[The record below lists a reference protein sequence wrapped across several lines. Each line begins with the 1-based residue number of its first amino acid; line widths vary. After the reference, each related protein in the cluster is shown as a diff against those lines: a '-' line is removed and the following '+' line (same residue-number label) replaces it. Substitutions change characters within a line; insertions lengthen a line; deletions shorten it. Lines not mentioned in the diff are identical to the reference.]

1 MIMKKLISILSVFI
15 TAQTIIA
22 AVQIRATAPSIVEV
36 NEQFRLSYTIN
47 TQDID
52 DFNLAEL
59 NEFDVDMGPSRS
71 SQSSV
76 QIINGKMT
84 KNSSVTYTYILRA
97 KKEGDFTI
105 PAATAIIDGEEH
117 QSNSVQI
124 KVLKATSGQSGQGSG
139 GAAPRMRTQSA
150 GSQITANDLFINV
163 SVSKKQVYEQEAVLL
178 TYKVY
183 SLVNLSQLSGGI
195 PELDGFHVQEIDLP
209 QQKSFS
215 MEEYNGK
222 TYGAVVWR
230 QYVLF
235 PQKSGKLKIPKVEF
249 DALVVQ
255 HNRNIDPFE
264 AFFNGGSSIVEVNKK
279 ITAPELT
286 LDILP
291 LPASSQEFSGAVGQF
306 KIKSDIST
314 ANLKAN
320 EALTLKISVSGTGN
334 MKLMKTPT
342 VNFPTDFE
350 TYDAKIS
357 DKTKITKDG
366 AVGEKVFEYIA
377 VPRHPGTYSI
387 PEVEF
392 CYFDTKERT
401 YKTLKTERYSVQV
414 EKSDLPIANSSTN
427 FTQKEDVKLLASDI
441 RYIHQGDVEM
451 IEQGQLFGTFK
462 YLLGFIIPLLTF
474 CSLLIIYRK
483 RAKENAN
490 ISRQR
495 NKKANKVAVKR
506 MKKASSLLKENQKS
520 EFYDEV
526 LKALWGYIADK
537 LSIPTA
543 DLNKD
548 IVRENLSKAGIS
560 DDDIK
565 NLLDTIN
572 ECEFA
577 RFSSGST
584 SLENMR
590 NVYTSATIAINRI
603 ENSIKR

>member
-1 MIMKKLISILSVFI
+1 MKKLITILSVLI
-15 TAQTIIA
+15 TTQTIIA
-22 AVQIRATAPSIVEV
+22 AIQIKATAPNIVEV

-47 TQDID
+47 TQDVD
-52 DFNLAEL
+52 DFNLPEL
-59 NEFDVDMGPSRS
+59 NAFEVDMGPSRS

-84 KNSSVTYTYILRA
+84 KNSSITYTYILRA
-97 KKEGDFTI
+97 NQEGDFTI

-117 QSNSVQI
+117 QSNSVQV
-124 KVLKATSGQSGQGSG
+124 KVLKATSSQPSQSGGQ
-139 GAAPRMRTQSA
+139 APRMRTQSA
-150 GSQITANDLFINV
+150 GAQITANDLFIKA

-195 PELDGFHVQEIDLP
+195 PELEGFHVQEIDLP
-209 QQKSFS
+209 QQKSFT

-222 TYGAVVWR
+222 NYGVVVWR

-235 PQKSGKLKIPKVEF
+235 PQKSGKLKIPKVDF

-286 LDILP
+286 LDIQP
-291 LPASSQEFSGAVGQF
+291 LPETTKQFSGAVGQF
-306 KIKSDIST
+306 RIKSDIST
-314 ANLKAN
+314 TDLKAN
-320 EALTLKISVSGTGN
+320 EALTLKIIVSGTGN
-334 MKLMKTPT
+334 MKLMKTPI

-366 AVGEKVFEYIA
+366 AMGEKMFEYIA
-377 VPRHPGTYSI
+377 VPRHPGIYSI
-387 PEVEF
+387 PPVEF
-392 CYFDTKERT
+392 CYFDTKEKT
-401 YKTLKTERYSVQV
+401 YKTLKTESFSVNID
-414 EKSDLPIANSSTN
+414 KSNLPVANTSTN

-441 RYIHQGDVEM
+441 RYIHLGDVVM
-451 IEQGQLFGTFK
+451 IDSGQLFGSVK
-462 YLLGFIIPLLTF
+462 YVLCFIIPLLTF

-483 RAKENAN
+483 RAKANAN

-506 MKKASSLLKENQKS
+506 MKRASTLLNEKQKS

-537 LSIPTA
+537 LNIPTA
-543 DLNKD
+543 ELNKD
-548 IVRENLSKAGIS
+548 IVKENLTEAGIS
-560 DDDIK
+560 NDDIVS
-565 NLLDTIN
+565 LLETIN

-577 RFSSGST
+577 RFSSGNT
-584 SLENMR
+584 TLENMR
-590 NVYTSATIAINRI
+590 NVYNSATTAINKI
-603 ENSIKR
+603 ENSIKK

>member
-1 MIMKKLISILSVFI
+1 MKKLISILSVLI
-15 TAQTIIA
+15 TTQTIIA
-22 AVQIRATAPSIVEV
+22 AIQIKATAPNIVEV

-47 TQDID
+47 TQDVD
-52 DFNLAEL
+52 DFNLPEL
-59 NEFDVDMGPSRS
+59 NAFEVDMGPSRS

-84 KNSSVTYTYILRA
+84 KNSSITYTYILRA
-97 KKEGDFTI
+97 NQEGDFTI

-117 QSNSVQI
+117 QSNSVQV
-124 KVLKATSGQSGQGSG
+124 KVLKATSSQPSQSGGQ
-139 GAAPRMRTQSA
+139 APRMRTQSA
-150 GSQITANDLFINV
+150 GAQITANDLFIKA

-195 PELDGFHVQEIDLP
+195 PELEGFHVQEIDLP
-209 QQKSFS
+209 QQKSFT

-222 TYGAVVWR
+222 NYGVVVWR

-235 PQKSGKLKIPKVEF
+235 PQKSGKLKIPKVDF

-286 LDILP
+286 LDIQP
-291 LPASSQEFSGAVGQF
+291 LPETTQQFSGAVGQF
-306 KIKSDIST
+306 RIKSDIST
-314 ANLKAN
+314 TDLKAN
-320 EALTLKISVSGTGN
+320 EALTLKIIVSGTGN

-366 AVGEKVFEYIA
+366 AVGEKLFEYIA
-377 VPRHPGTYSI
+377 VPRHPGLYSI
-387 PEVEF
+387 PPVEF
-392 CYFDTKERT
+392 CYFDTKEKT
-401 YKTLKTERYSVQV
+401 YKTLKTESFSVNI
-414 EKSDLPIANSSTN
+414 EKSNLPVANTSTN

-441 RYIHQGDVEM
+441 RYIHLGDVEM
-451 IEQGQLFGTFK
+451 KDSGQLFGSVK
-462 YLLGFIIPLLTF
+462 YVLCFIIPLLTF

-483 RAKENAN
+483 RAKANAN

-506 MKKASSLLKENQKS
+506 MKRASTLLNEKQKS

-537 LSIPTA
+537 LNIPTA
-543 DLNKD
+543 ELNKD
-548 IVRENLSKAGIS
+548 IVKENLTEAGIS
-560 DDDIK
+560 NDDIVS
-565 NLLDTIN
+565 LLETIN

-577 RFSSGST
+577 RFSSGNT
-584 SLENMR
+584 TLENMR
-590 NVYTSATIAINRI
+590 NVYNSATTAINKI
-603 ENSIKR
+603 ENSIKK

>member
-1 MIMKKLISILSVFI
+1 MKKLISILSVLI
-15 TAQTIIA
+15 TTQTIIA
-22 AVQIRATAPSIVEV
+22 AIQIKATAPNIVEV

-52 DFNLAEL
+52 DFNLPEL
-59 NEFDVDMGPSRS
+59 NAFEVDMGPSRS

-84 KNSSVTYTYILRA
+84 KNSSITYTYILRA
-97 KKEGDFTI
+97 NQEGDFTI

-117 QSNSVQI
+117 QSNSVQV
-124 KVLKATSGQSGQGSG
+124 KVLKATSSQQSQSGGQ
-139 GAAPRMRTQSA
+139 APRMRTQSA
-150 GSQITANDLFINV
+150 GAQITANDLFIKA

-195 PELDGFHVQEIDLP
+195 PELEGFHVQEIDLP
-209 QQKSFS
+209 QQKSFT

-222 TYGAVVWR
+222 NYGVVVWR

-235 PQKSGKLKIPKVEF
+235 PQKSGKLKIPKVDF

-286 LDILP
+286 LDIQP
-291 LPASSQEFSGAVGQF
+291 LPKTTQQFSGAVGQF
-306 KIKSDIST
+306 RIKSDIST
-314 ANLKAN
+314 TDLKAN
-320 EALTLKISVSGTGN
+320 EALTLKIIVSGTGN
-334 MKLMKTPT
+334 MKLMKTPI

-366 AVGEKVFEYIA
+366 AMGEKMFEYIA
-377 VPRHPGTYSI
+377 VPRHPGIYSI
-387 PEVEF
+387 PPVEF
-392 CYFDTKERT
+392 CYFDTKEKT
-401 YKTLKTERYSVQV
+401 YKTLKTESFSVNID
-414 EKSDLPIANSSTN
+414 KSNLPVANTSSN

-441 RYIHQGDVEM
+441 RYIHLGDVVM
-451 IEQGQLFGTFK
+451 IDSGQLFGSVK
-462 YLLGFIIPLLTF
+462 YVLCFIIPLLTF

-483 RAKENAN
+483 RAKANAN

-506 MKKASSLLKENQKS
+506 MKRASTLLNEKQKS

-537 LSIPTA
+537 LNIPTA
-543 DLNKD
+543 ELNKD
-548 IVRENLSKAGIS
+548 IVKENLTEAGIS
-560 DDDIK
+560 NDDIVS
-565 NLLDTIN
+565 LLETIN

-577 RFSSGST
+577 RFSSGNT
-584 SLENMR
+584 TLENMK
-590 NVYTSATIAINRI
+590 NVYNSATTTINKI
-603 ENSIKR
+603 ENSIKK

>member
-1 MIMKKLISILSVFI
+1 MKKLITILSVLI
-15 TAQTIIA
+15 TTQTIIA
-22 AVQIRATAPSIVEV
+22 AIQIKATAPNIVEV

-47 TQDID
+47 TQDVD
-52 DFNLAEL
+52 DFNLPEL
-59 NEFDVDMGPSRS
+59 NAFEVDMGPSRS

-84 KNSSVTYTYILRA
+84 KNSSITYTYILRA
-97 KKEGDFTI
+97 NQEGDFTI

-124 KVLKATSGQSGQGSG
+124 KVLKATSSQPSQSGGQ
-139 GAAPRMRTQSA
+139 APRMRTQSA
-150 GSQITANDLFINV
+150 GAQITANDLFIKV

-195 PELDGFHVQEIDLP
+195 PELEGFHVQEIDLP
-209 QQKSFS
+209 QQKSFT

-222 TYGAVVWR
+222 NYGVVVWR

-235 PQKSGKLKIPKVEF
+235 PQKSGKLKIPKVDF

-286 LDILP
+286 LDIQP
-291 LPASSQEFSGAVGQF
+291 LPETTQLFSGAVGQF
-306 KIKSDIST
+306 RIKSDIST
-314 ANLKAN
+314 TDLKAN
-320 EALTLKISVSGTGN
+320 EALTLKIIVSGTGN

-366 AVGEKVFEYIA
+366 AVGEKLFEYIA
-377 VPRHPGTYSI
+377 VPRHPGIYSI
-387 PEVEF
+387 PPVEF
-392 CYFDTKERT
+392 CYFDTKEKT
-401 YKTLKTERYSVQV
+401 YKTLKTESFSVNI
-414 EKSDLPIANSSTN
+414 EKSNLPVANTSTN

-441 RYIHQGDVEM
+441 RYIHLGDVVM
-451 IEQGQLFGTFK
+451 IESGQLFGSVK
-462 YLLGFIIPLLTF
+462 YVLCFIIPLLTF

-483 RAKENAN
+483 RAKANAN

-506 MKKASSLLKENQKS
+506 MKRASTLLNEKQKS

-537 LSIPTA
+537 LNIPTA
-543 DLNKD
+543 ELNKD
-548 IVRENLSKAGIS
+548 IVKENLTEAGIS
-560 DDDIK
+560 NDDIVS
-565 NLLDTIN
+565 LLETIN

-577 RFSSGST
+577 RFSSGNT
-584 SLENMR
+584 TLENMR
-590 NVYTSATIAINRI
+590 NVYNSATTAINKI
-603 ENSIKR
+603 ENSIKK

>member
-1 MIMKKLISILSVFI
+1 MKKLITILSVLI
-15 TAQTIIA
+15 TTQTIIA
-22 AVQIRATAPSIVEV
+22 AIQIKATAPNIVEV

-47 TQDID
+47 TQDVE
-52 DFNLAEL
+52 DFNLPEL
-59 NEFDVDMGPSRS
+59 NEFEVDMGPSRS

-84 KNSSVTYTYILRA
+84 KNSSITYTYILRA
-97 KKEGDFTI
+97 NQEGDFTI

-117 QSNSVQI
+117 LSNSVQI
-124 KVLKATSGQSGQGSG
+124 KVLKATSSQQSQSGGQ
-139 GAAPRMRTQSA
+139 APRMRTQSA
-150 GSQITANDLFINV
+150 GAQITANDLFIKT

-195 PELDGFHVQEIDLP
+195 PELEGFHVQEIDLP
-209 QQKSFS
+209 QQKSFT

-222 TYGAVVWR
+222 NYGVVVWR

-235 PQKSGKLKIPKVEF
+235 PQKSGKLKIPKVDF

-286 LDILP
+286 LDIQP
-291 LPASSQEFSGAVGQF
+291 LPETTQQFSGAVGQF
-306 KIKSDIST
+306 RIKSDVST
-314 ANLKAN
+314 TDLKAN
-320 EALTLKISVSGTGN
+320 EALTLKIIVSGTGN

-366 AVGEKVFEYIA
+366 AVGEKLFEYIA
-377 VPRHPGTYSI
+377 VPRHPGIYSI
-387 PEVEF
+387 PPVEF
-392 CYFDTKERT
+392 CYFDTKEKT
-401 YKTLKTERYSVQV
+401 YKTLKTESFSVNI
-414 EKSDLPIANSSTN
+414 EKSNLPVANTSTN

-441 RYIHQGDVEM
+441 RYIHLGDVVM
-451 IEQGQLFGTFK
+451 IESGQLFGSVK
-462 YLLGFIIPLLTF
+462 YVLCFIIPLLTF

-483 RAKENAN
+483 RAKANAN

-506 MKKASSLLKENQKS
+506 MKRASTLLNEKQKS

-537 LSIPTA
+537 LNIPTA
-543 DLNKD
+543 ELNKD
-548 IVRENLSKAGIS
+548 IVKENLTEAGNS
-560 DDDIK
+560 NDDIVS
-565 NLLDTIN
+565 LLETIN

-577 RFSSGST
+577 RFSSGNT
-584 SLENMR
+584 TLENMR
-590 NVYTSATIAINRI
+590 NVYNSATTAINKI
-603 ENSIKR
+603 ENSIKK

>member
-1 MIMKKLISILSVFI
+1 MKKLITILSVLI
-15 TAQTIIA
+15 TTQTIIA
-22 AVQIRATAPSIVEV
+22 AIQIKATAPNIVEV

-47 TQDID
+47 TQDVD
-52 DFNLAEL
+52 DFNIPEL
-59 NEFDVDMGPSRS
+59 SEFEVDMGPSRS

-84 KNSSVTYTYILRA
+84 KNSSITYTYILRA
-97 KKEGDFTI
+97 NQEGDFTI

-124 KVLKATSGQSGQGSG
+124 KVLKATSSQQSQSGGQ
-139 GAAPRMRTQSA
+139 APRMRTQSA
-150 GSQITANDLFINV
+150 GAQITANDLFIKA

-195 PELDGFHVQEIDLP
+195 PELEGFHVQEIDLP
-209 QQKSFS
+209 QQKSFT

-222 TYGAVVWR
+222 NYGVVVWR

-235 PQKSGKLKIPKVEF
+235 PQKSGKLKIPKVDF

-286 LDILP
+286 LDIQP
-291 LPASSQEFSGAVGQF
+291 LPETTQQFSGAVGQF
-306 KIKSDIST
+306 RIKSDIST
-314 ANLKAN
+314 TDLKAN
-320 EALTLKISVSGTGN
+320 EALTLKIIVSGTGN

-366 AVGEKVFEYIA
+366 AVGEKLFEYIA
-377 VPRHPGTYSI
+377 VPRHPGIYSI
-387 PEVEF
+387 PPVEF
-392 CYFDTKERT
+392 CYFDTKEKT
-401 YKTLKTERYSVQV
+401 YKTLKTESFSVNI
-414 EKSDLPIANSSTN
+414 EKSNLPVANTSTN

-441 RYIHQGDVEM
+441 RYIHLGDVVM
-451 IEQGQLFGTFK
+451 IESGQLFGSVK
-462 YLLGFIIPLLTF
+462 YVLCFIIPLLTF

-483 RAKENAN
+483 RAKANAN

-506 MKKASSLLKENQKS
+506 MKRASTLLNEKQKS

-537 LSIPTA
+537 LNIPTA
-543 DLNKD
+543 ELNKD
-548 IVRENLSKAGIS
+548 IVKENLTEAGIS
-560 DDDIK
+560 NDDIVS
-565 NLLDTIN
+565 LLETIN

-577 RFSSGST
+577 RFSSGNT
-584 SLENMR
+584 TLENMR
-590 NVYTSATIAINRI
+590 NVYNSATTAINKI
-603 ENSIKR
+603 ENSIKK

>member
-1 MIMKKLISILSVFI
+1 MKKLITILSVLI
-15 TAQTIIA
+15 TTQTIIA
-22 AVQIRATAPSIVEV
+22 AIQIKATAPNIVEV

-47 TQDID
+47 TQDVD
-52 DFNLAEL
+52 DFNLPEL
-59 NEFDVDMGPSRS
+59 NAFEVDMGPSRS

-84 KNSSVTYTYILRA
+84 KNSSITYTYILRA
-97 KKEGDFTI
+97 NQEGDFTI

-124 KVLKATSGQSGQGSG
+124 KVLKATSSQQSQSGGQ
-139 GAAPRMRTQSA
+139 APRMRTQSA
-150 GSQITANDLFINV
+150 GAQITANDLFIKA

-195 PELDGFHVQEIDLP
+195 PELEGFHVQEIDLP
-209 QQKSFS
+209 QQKSFT

-222 TYGAVVWR
+222 NYGVVVWR

-235 PQKSGKLKIPKVEF
+235 PQKSGKLKIPKVDF

-286 LDILP
+286 LDIQP
-291 LPASSQEFSGAVGQF
+291 LPETTQQFSGAVGQF
-306 KIKSDIST
+306 RIKSDIST
-314 ANLKAN
+314 TDLKAN
-320 EALTLKISVSGTGN
+320 EALTLKIIVSGTGN

-366 AVGEKVFEYIA
+366 AVGEKLFEYIA
-377 VPRHPGTYSI
+377 VPRHPGLYTI
-387 PEVEF
+387 PPVEF
-392 CYFDTKERT
+392 CYFDTKEKT
-401 YKTLKTERYSVQV
+401 YKTLKTESFSVNI
-414 EKSDLPIANSSTN
+414 EKSNLPVANTSTN

-441 RYIHQGDVEM
+441 RYIHLGDVVM
-451 IEQGQLFGTFK
+451 IESGQLFGSVK
-462 YLLGFIIPLLTF
+462 YVLCFIIPLLTF

-483 RAKENAN
+483 RAKANAN

-506 MKKASSLLKENQKS
+506 MKRASTLLNEKQKS

-537 LSIPTA
+537 LNIPTA
-543 DLNKD
+543 ELNKD
-548 IVRENLSKAGIS
+548 IVKENLTEAGIS
-560 DDDIK
+560 NDDIVS
-565 NLLDTIN
+565 LLETIN

-577 RFSSGST
+577 RFSSGNT
-584 SLENMR
+584 TLENMR
-590 NVYTSATIAINRI
+590 NVYNSATTAINKI
-603 ENSIKR
+603 ENSIKK

>member
-1 MIMKKLISILSVFI
+1 MKKLITILSVLI
-15 TAQTIIA
+15 TTQTIIA
-22 AVQIRATAPSIVEV
+22 AIQIKATAPNIVEV

-47 TQDID
+47 TQDVD
-52 DFNLAEL
+52 DFNLPEL
-59 NEFDVDMGPSRS
+59 NAFEVDMGPSRS

-84 KNSSVTYTYILRA
+84 KNSSITYTYILRA
-97 KKEGDFTI
+97 NQEGDFTI

-124 KVLKATSGQSGQGSG
+124 KVLKATSSQQSQSGGQ
-139 GAAPRMRTQSA
+139 APRMRTQSA
-150 GSQITANDLFINV
+150 GAQITANDLFIKA

-195 PELDGFHVQEIDLP
+195 PELEGFHVQEIDLP
-209 QQKSFS
+209 QQKSFT

-222 TYGAVVWR
+222 NYGVVVWR

-235 PQKSGKLKIPKVEF
+235 PQKSGKLKIPKVDF

-286 LDILP
+286 LDIQP
-291 LPASSQEFSGAVGQF
+291 LPETTQQFSGAVGQF
-306 KIKSDIST
+306 RIKSDIST
-314 ANLKAN
+314 TDLKAN
-320 EALTLKISVSGTGN
+320 EALTLKIIVSGTGN

-366 AVGEKVFEYIA
+366 AVGEKLFEYIA
-377 VPRHPGTYSI
+377 VPRHPGIYSI
-387 PEVEF
+387 PPVEF
-392 CYFDTKERT
+392 CYFDTKEKT
-401 YKTLKTERYSVQV
+401 YKTLKTESFSVNI
-414 EKSDLPIANSSTN
+414 EKSNLPVANTSTN

-441 RYIHQGDVEM
+441 RYIHLGDVVM
-451 IEQGQLFGTFK
+451 IESGQLFGSVK
-462 YLLGFIIPLLTF
+462 YVLCFIIPLLTF

-483 RAKENAN
+483 RAKANAN

-506 MKKASSLLKENQKS
+506 MKRASTLLNEKQKS

-537 LSIPTA
+537 LNIPTA
-543 DLNKD
+543 ELNKD
-548 IVRENLSKAGIS
+548 IVKENLTEAGIS
-560 DDDIK
+560 NDDIVS
-565 NLLDTIN
+565 LLETIN

-577 RFSSGST
+577 RFSSGNT
-584 SLENMR
+584 TLENMR
-590 NVYTSATIAINRI
+590 NVYNSATTAINKI
-603 ENSIKR
+603 ENSIKK

>member
-1 MIMKKLISILSVFI
+1 MKKLITILSVLI
-15 TAQTIIA
+15 TTQTIIA
-22 AVQIRATAPSIVEV
+22 AIQIKATAPNIVEV

-47 TQDID
+47 TQDVD
-52 DFNLAEL
+52 DFNLPEL
-59 NEFDVDMGPSRS
+59 SEFEVDMGPSRS

-84 KNSSVTYTYILRA
+84 KNSSITYTYILRA
-97 KKEGDFTI
+97 NQEGDFTI

-124 KVLKATSGQSGQGSG
+124 KVLKATSSQQSQSGGQ
-139 GAAPRMRTQSA
+139 APRMRTQSA
-150 GSQITANDLFINV
+150 GAQITANDLFIKA

-195 PELDGFHVQEIDLP
+195 PELEGFHVQEIDLP
-209 QQKSFS
+209 QQKSFT

-222 TYGAVVWR
+222 NYGVVVWR

-235 PQKSGKLKIPKVEF
+235 PQKSGKLKIPKVDF

-286 LDILP
+286 LDIQP
-291 LPASSQEFSGAVGQF
+291 LPETTQQFSGAVGQF
-306 KIKSDIST
+306 RIKSDIST
-314 ANLKAN
+314 TDLKAN
-320 EALTLKISVSGTGN
+320 EALTLKIIVSGTGN

-366 AVGEKVFEYIA
+366 AVGEKLFEYIA
-377 VPRHPGTYSI
+377 VPRHPGLYTI
-387 PEVEF
+387 PPVEF
-392 CYFDTKERT
+392 CYFDTKEKT
-401 YKTLKTERYSVQV
+401 YKTLKTESFSVNI
-414 EKSDLPIANSSTN
+414 EKSNLPVANTSTN
-427 FTQKEDVKLLASDI
+427 FTQKEDVKLLASNI
-441 RYIHQGDVEM
+441 RYIHLGDVVM
-451 IEQGQLFGTFK
+451 IESGQLFGSVK
-462 YLLGFIIPLLTF
+462 YVLCFIIPLLTF

-483 RAKENAN
+483 RAKANAN

-506 MKKASSLLKENQKS
+506 MKRASTLLNEKQKS

-537 LSIPTA
+537 LNIPTA
-543 DLNKD
+543 ELNKD
-548 IVRENLSKAGIS
+548 IVKENLTEAGIS
-560 DDDIK
+560 NDDIVS
-565 NLLDTIN
+565 LLETIN

-577 RFSSGST
+577 RFSSGNT
-584 SLENMR
+584 TLENMR
-590 NVYTSATIAINRI
+590 NVYNSATTAINKI
-603 ENSIKR
+603 ENSIKK

>member
-1 MIMKKLISILSVFI
+1 MKKLITILSVLI
-15 TAQTIIA
+15 TTQTIIA
-22 AVQIRATAPSIVEV
+22 AIQIKATAPNIVEV

-47 TQDID
+47 TQDVD
-52 DFNLAEL
+52 DFNLPEL
-59 NEFDVDMGPSRS
+59 NAFEVDMGPSRS

-84 KNSSVTYTYILRA
+84 KNSSITYTYILRA
-97 KKEGDFTI
+97 NQEGDFTI

-117 QSNSVQI
+117 QSNSVQV
-124 KVLKATSGQSGQGSG
+124 KVLKATSSQQSQSGGQ
-139 GAAPRMRTQSA
+139 APRMRTQSA
-150 GSQITANDLFINV
+150 GAQITANDLFIKA

-195 PELDGFHVQEIDLP
+195 PELEGFHVQEIDLP
-209 QQKSFS
+209 QQKSFT

-222 TYGAVVWR
+222 NYGVVVWR

-235 PQKSGKLKIPKVEF
+235 PQKSGKLKIPKVDF

-279 ITAPELT
+279 ITAPELA
-286 LDILP
+286 LDIQP
-291 LPASSQEFSGAVGQF
+291 LPETTQQFSGAVGQF
-306 KIKSDIST
+306 RIKSDIST
-314 ANLKAN
+314 TDLKAN
-320 EALTLKISVSGTGN
+320 EALTLKIIVSGTGN

-357 DKTKITKDG
+357 DKSKITKDG
-366 AVGEKVFEYIA
+366 AVGEKLFEYIA
-377 VPRHPGTYSI
+377 VPRHPGLYSI
-387 PEVEF
+387 PPVEF
-392 CYFDTKERT
+392 CYFDTKEKT
-401 YKTLKTERYSVQV
+401 YKTLKTESFSVNI
-414 EKSDLPIANSSTN
+414 EKSNLPVANTSTN

-441 RYIHQGDVEM
+441 RYIHLGDVVL
-451 IEQGQLFGTFK
+451 IESGQLFGSVK
-462 YLLGFIIPLLTF
+462 YVLCFIIPLLTF

-483 RAKENAN
+483 RAKANAN

-506 MKKASSLLKENQKS
+506 MKRASTLLNEKQKS

-537 LSIPTA
+537 LNIPTA
-543 DLNKD
+543 ELNKD
-548 IVRENLSKAGIS
+548 IVKENLTEAGIS
-560 DDDIK
+560 NDDIVS
-565 NLLDTIN
+565 LLETIN

-577 RFSSGST
+577 RFSSGNT
-584 SLENMR
+584 TLENMR
-590 NVYTSATIAINRI
+590 NVYNSATTAINKI
-603 ENSIKR
+603 ENSIKK

>member
-1 MIMKKLISILSVFI
+1 MKKLITILSVLI
-15 TAQTIIA
+15 TTQTIIA
-22 AVQIRATAPSIVEV
+22 AIQIKATAPNIVEV

-47 TQDID
+47 TQDVD
-52 DFNLAEL
+52 DFNLPEL
-59 NEFDVDMGPSRS
+59 SEFEVDMGPSRS

-84 KNSSVTYTYILRA
+84 KNSSITYTYILRA
-97 KKEGDFTI
+97 NQEGDFTI

-124 KVLKATSGQSGQGSG
+124 KVLKATSSQQSQSGGQ
-139 GAAPRMRTQSA
+139 APRMRTQSA
-150 GSQITANDLFINV
+150 GAQITANDLFIKA

-195 PELDGFHVQEIDLP
+195 PELEGFHVQEIDLP
-209 QQKSFS
+209 QQKSFT

-222 TYGAVVWR
+222 NYGVVVWR

-235 PQKSGKLKIPKVEF
+235 PQKSGKLKIPKVDF

-286 LDILP
+286 LDIQP
-291 LPASSQEFSGAVGQF
+291 LPETTQQFSGAVGQF
-306 KIKSDIST
+306 RIKSDIST
-314 ANLKAN
+314 TDLKAN
-320 EALTLKISVSGTGN
+320 EALTLKIIVSGTGN

-366 AVGEKVFEYIA
+366 AVGEKLFEYIA
-377 VPRHPGTYSI
+377 VPRHPGLYTI
-387 PEVEF
+387 PPVEF
-392 CYFDTKERT
+392 CYFDTKEKT
-401 YKTLKTERYSVQV
+401 YKTLKTESFSVNI
-414 EKSDLPIANSSTN
+414 EKSNLPVANTSTN

-441 RYIHQGDVEM
+441 RYIHLGDVVM
-451 IEQGQLFGTFK
+451 IESGQLFGSVK
-462 YLLGFIIPLLTF
+462 YVLCFIIPLLTF

-483 RAKENAN
+483 RAKANAN

-506 MKKASSLLKENQKS
+506 MKRASTLLNEKQKS

-537 LSIPTA
+537 LNIPTA
-543 DLNKD
+543 ELNKD
-548 IVRENLSKAGIS
+548 IVKENLTEAGIS
-560 DDDIK
+560 NDDIVS
-565 NLLDTIN
+565 LLETIN

-577 RFSSGST
+577 RFSSGNT
-584 SLENMR
+584 TLENMR
-590 NVYTSATIAINRI
+590 NVYNSATTAINKI
-603 ENSIKR
+603 ENSIKK

>member
-1 MIMKKLISILSVFI
+1 MKKLISILSVLI
-15 TAQTIIA
+15 TTQTIIA
-22 AVQIRATAPSIVEV
+22 AIQIKATAPNIVEV

-47 TQDID
+47 TQDVD
-52 DFNLAEL
+52 DFNLPEL
-59 NEFDVDMGPSRS
+59 NAFEVDMGPSRS

-84 KNSSVTYTYILRA
+84 KNSSITYTYILRA
-97 KKEGDFTI
+97 NQEGDFTI

-117 QSNSVQI
+117 QSNSVQV
-124 KVLKATSGQSGQGSG
+124 KVLKATSSQPSQSGGQ
-139 GAAPRMRTQSA
+139 APRMRTQSA
-150 GSQITANDLFINV
+150 GAQITANDLFIKA

-195 PELDGFHVQEIDLP
+195 PELEGFHVQEIDLP
-209 QQKSFS
+209 QQKSFT

-222 TYGAVVWR
+222 NYGVVVWR

-235 PQKSGKLKIPKVEF
+235 PQKSGKLKIPKVDF

-286 LDILP
+286 LDIQP
-291 LPASSQEFSGAVGQF
+291 LPETTKQFSGAVGQF
-306 KIKSDIST
+306 RIKSDIST
-314 ANLKAN
+314 TDLKAN
-320 EALTLKISVSGTGN
+320 EALTLKIIVSGTGN
-334 MKLMKTPT
+334 MKLMKTPI

-366 AVGEKVFEYIA
+366 AMGEKMFEYIA
-377 VPRHPGTYSI
+377 VPRHPGIYTI
-387 PEVEF
+387 PPVEF
-392 CYFDTKERT
+392 CYFDTKEKT
-401 YKTLKTERYSVQV
+401 YKTLKTESFSVNID
-414 EKSDLPIANSSTN
+414 KSNLPVANTSTN

-441 RYIHQGDVEM
+441 RYIHLGDVVM
-451 IEQGQLFGTFK
+451 IDSGQLFGSVK
-462 YLLGFIIPLLTF
+462 YVLCFIIPLLTF

-483 RAKENAN
+483 RAKANAN

-506 MKKASSLLKENQKS
+506 MKRASTLLNEKQKS

-537 LSIPTA
+537 LNIPTA
-543 DLNKD
+543 ELNKD
-548 IVRENLSKAGIS
+548 IVKENLTEAGIS
-560 DDDIK
+560 NDDIVS
-565 NLLDTIN
+565 LLETIN

-577 RFSSGST
+577 RFSSGNT
-584 SLENMR
+584 TLENMR
-590 NVYTSATIAINRI
+590 NVYNSATTAINKI
-603 ENSIKR
+603 ENSIKK

>member
-1 MIMKKLISILSVFI
+1 MKKLISILSVLI
-15 TAQTIIA
+15 TTQTIIA
-22 AVQIRATAPSIVEV
+22 AIQIKATAPNIVEV

-47 TQDID
+47 TQDVD
-52 DFNLAEL
+52 DFNLPEL
-59 NEFDVDMGPSRS
+59 NAFEVDMGPSRS

-84 KNSSVTYTYILRA
+84 KNSSITYTYILRA
-97 KKEGDFTI
+97 NQEGDFTI

-117 QSNSVQI
+117 QSNSVQV
-124 KVLKATSGQSGQGSG
+124 KVLKATSSQPSQSGGQ
-139 GAAPRMRTQSA
+139 APRMRTQSA
-150 GSQITANDLFINV
+150 GAQITANDLFIKA

-195 PELDGFHVQEIDLP
+195 PELEGFHVQEIDLP
-209 QQKSFS
+209 QQKSFT

-222 TYGAVVWR
+222 NYGVVVWR

-235 PQKSGKLKIPKVEF
+235 PQKSGKLKIPKVDF

-286 LDILP
+286 LDIQP
-291 LPASSQEFSGAVGQF
+291 LPETTKQFSGAVGQF
-306 KIKSDIST
+306 RIKSDIST
-314 ANLKAN
+314 TDLKAN
-320 EALTLKISVSGTGN
+320 EALTLKIIVSGTGN
-334 MKLMKTPT
+334 MKLMKTPI

-366 AVGEKVFEYIA
+366 AMGEKMFEYIA
-377 VPRHPGTYSI
+377 VPRHPGIYSI
-387 PEVEF
+387 PPVEF
-392 CYFDTKERT
+392 CYFDTKEKT
-401 YKTLKTERYSVQV
+401 YKTLKTESFSVNID
-414 EKSDLPIANSSTN
+414 KSNLPVANTSSN

-441 RYIHQGDVEM
+441 RYIHLGDVVM
-451 IEQGQLFGTFK
+451 IESGQLFGSVK
-462 YLLGFIIPLLTF
+462 YVLCFIIPLLTF

-483 RAKENAN
+483 RAKANAN

-506 MKKASSLLKENQKS
+506 MKRASTLLNEKQKS

-537 LSIPTA
+537 LNIPTA
-543 DLNKD
+543 ELNKD
-548 IVRENLSKAGIS
+548 IVKENLTEAGIS
-560 DDDIK
+560 NDDIVS
-565 NLLDTIN
+565 LLETIN

-577 RFSSGST
+577 RFSSGNT
-584 SLENMR
+584 TLENMR
-590 NVYTSATIAINRI
+590 NVYNSATTAINKI
-603 ENSIKR
+603 ENSIKK

>member
-1 MIMKKLISILSVFI
+1 MKKLITILSVLI
-15 TAQTIIA
+15 TTQTIIA
-22 AVQIRATAPSIVEV
+22 AIQIKATAPNIVEV

-47 TQDID
+47 TQDVD
-52 DFNLAEL
+52 DFNLPEL
-59 NEFDVDMGPSRS
+59 NAFEVDMGPSRS

-84 KNSSVTYTYILRA
+84 KNSSITYTYILRA
-97 KKEGDFTI
+97 NQEGDFTI

-117 QSNSVQI
+117 QSNSVQV
-124 KVLKATSGQSGQGSG
+124 KVLKATSSQPSQSGGQ
-139 GAAPRMRTQSA
+139 APRMRTQSA
-150 GSQITANDLFINV
+150 GAQITANDLFIKA

-195 PELDGFHVQEIDLP
+195 PELEGFHVQEIDLP
-209 QQKSFS
+209 QQKSFT

-222 TYGAVVWR
+222 NYGVVVWR

-235 PQKSGKLKIPKVEF
+235 PQKSGKLKIPKVDF

-286 LDILP
+286 LDIQP
-291 LPASSQEFSGAVGQF
+291 LPETTQQFSGAVGQF
-306 KIKSDIST
+306 RIKSDIST
-314 ANLKAN
+314 TDLKAN
-320 EALTLKISVSGTGN
+320 EALTLKIIVSGTGN

-366 AVGEKVFEYIA
+366 AVGEKLFEYIA
-377 VPRHPGTYSI
+377 VPRHPGIYSI
-387 PEVEF
+387 PPVEF
-392 CYFDTKERT
+392 CYFDTKEKT
-401 YKTLKTERYSVQV
+401 YKTLKTESFSVNID
-414 EKSDLPIANSSTN
+414 KSNLPVANTSSN

-441 RYIHQGDVEM
+441 RYIHLGDVVM
-451 IEQGQLFGTFK
+451 IESGQLFGSVK
-462 YLLGFIIPLLTF
+462 YVLCFIIPLLTF

-483 RAKENAN
+483 RAKANAN

-506 MKKASSLLKENQKS
+506 MKRASTLLNEKQKS

-537 LSIPTA
+537 LNIPTA
-543 DLNKD
+543 ELNKD
-548 IVRENLSKAGIS
+548 IVKENLTEAGIS
-560 DDDIK
+560 NDDIVS
-565 NLLDTIN
+565 LLETIN

-577 RFSSGST
+577 RFSSGNT
-584 SLENMR
+584 TLENMR
-590 NVYTSATIAINRI
+590 NVYNSATTAINKI
-603 ENSIKR
+603 ENSIKK

>member
-1 MIMKKLISILSVFI
+1 MKKLISILSVLI
-15 TAQTIIA
+15 TTQTIIA
-22 AVQIRATAPSIVEV
+22 AIQIKATAPNIVEV

-47 TQDID
+47 TQDVD
-52 DFNLAEL
+52 DFNLPEL
-59 NEFDVDMGPSRS
+59 NAFEVDMGPSRS

-84 KNSSVTYTYILRA
+84 KNSSITYTYILRA
-97 KKEGDFTI
+97 NQEGDFTI

-117 QSNSVQI
+117 QSNSVQV
-124 KVLKATSGQSGQGSG
+124 KVLKATSSQQSQSGGQ
-139 GAAPRMRTQSA
+139 APRMRTQSA
-150 GSQITANDLFINV
+150 GAQITANDLFIKA

-195 PELDGFHVQEIDLP
+195 PELEGFHVQEIDLP
-209 QQKSFS
+209 QQKSFT

-222 TYGAVVWR
+222 NYGVVVWR

-235 PQKSGKLKIPKVEF
+235 PQKSGKLKIPKVDF

-286 LDILP
+286 LDIQP
-291 LPASSQEFSGAVGQF
+291 LPETTQQFSGAVGQF
-306 KIKSDIST
+306 RIKSDIST
-314 ANLKAN
+314 TDLKAN
-320 EALTLKISVSGTGN
+320 EALTLKIIVSGTGN

-366 AVGEKVFEYIA
+366 AMGEKMFEYIA
-377 VPRHPGTYSI
+377 VPRHPGIYSI
-387 PEVEF
+387 PPVEF
-392 CYFDTKERT
+392 CYFDTKEKT
-401 YKTLKTERYSVQV
+401 YKTLKTESFSVNID
-414 EKSDLPIANSSTN
+414 KSNLPVANTSSN

-441 RYIHQGDVEM
+441 RYIHLGDVEM
-451 IEQGQLFGTFK
+451 IDSGELFGSVK
-462 YLLGFIIPLLTF
+462 YVLCFIIPLLTF
-474 CSLLIIYRK
+474 CGLLIIYRK
-483 RAKENAN
+483 RAKANAN

-506 MKKASSLLKENQKS
+506 MKRASTLLNEKQKS

-537 LSIPTA
+537 LNIPTA
-543 DLNKD
+543 ELNKD
-548 IVRENLSKAGIS
+548 IVKENLTEAGIS
-560 DDDIK
+560 NDDIVS
-565 NLLDTIN
+565 LLETIN

-577 RFSSGST
+577 RFSSGNT
-584 SLENMR
+584 TLENMR
-590 NVYTSATIAINRI
+590 NVYNSATTAINKI
-603 ENSIKR
+603 ENSIKK

>member
-1 MIMKKLISILSVFI
+1 MKKLISILSVLI
-15 TAQTIIA
+15 TTQTIIA
-22 AVQIRATAPSIVEV
+22 AIQIKATAPNIVEV

-47 TQDID
+47 TQDVD
-52 DFNLAEL
+52 DFNLPEL
-59 NEFDVDMGPSRS
+59 NAFEVDMGPSRS

-84 KNSSVTYTYILRA
+84 KNSSITYTYILRA
-97 KKEGDFTI
+97 NQEGDFTI

-117 QSNSVQI
+117 QSNSVQV
-124 KVLKATSGQSGQGSG
+124 KVLKATSSQQSQSGGQ
-139 GAAPRMRTQSA
+139 APRMRTQSA
-150 GSQITANDLFINV
+150 GAQITANDLFIKA

-178 TYKVY
+178 TYKVD

-195 PELDGFHVQEIDLP
+195 PELEGFHVQEIDLP
-209 QQKSFS
+209 QQKSFT

-222 TYGAVVWR
+222 NYGVVVWR

-235 PQKSGKLKIPKVEF
+235 PQKSGKLKIPKVDF

-286 LDILP
+286 LDIQP
-291 LPASSQEFSGAVGQF
+291 LPETTQQFSGAVGQF
-306 KIKSDIST
+306 RIKSDIST
-314 ANLKAN
+314 TDLKAN
-320 EALTLKISVSGTGN
+320 EALTLKIIVSGTGN
-334 MKLMKTPT
+334 MKLMKTPI

-366 AVGEKVFEYIA
+366 AMGEKMFEYIA
-377 VPRHPGTYSI
+377 VPRHPGVYCI
-387 PEVEF
+387 PPVEF
-392 CYFDTKERT
+392 CYFDTKEKT
-401 YKTLKTERYSVQV
+401 YKTLKTESFSVNID
-414 EKSDLPIANSSTN
+414 KSNLPVANTSSN

-441 RYIHQGDVEM
+441 RYIHLGDVEM
-451 IEQGQLFGTFK
+451 IDSRQLFGSVK
-462 YLLGFIIPLLTF
+462 YVLCFIIPLLTF
-474 CSLLIIYRK
+474 CGLLIIYRK
-483 RAKENAN
+483 RAKANAN

-506 MKKASSLLKENQKS
+506 MKRASTLLNEKQKS

-537 LSIPTA
+537 LNIPTA
-543 DLNKD
+543 ELNKE
-548 IVRENLSKAGIS
+548 IVKENLTEAGIS
-560 DDDIK
+560 NDDIVS
-565 NLLDTIN
+565 LLETIN

-577 RFSSGST
+577 RFSSGNT
-584 SLENMR
+584 TLENMR
-590 NVYTSATIAINRI
+590 NVYNSATTAINKI
-603 ENSIKR
+603 ENSIKK

>member
-1 MIMKKLISILSVFI
+1 MKKLISILSVLI
-15 TAQTIIA
+15 TTQTIIA
-22 AVQIRATAPSIVEV
+22 AIQIKATAPNIVEV

-47 TQDID
+47 TQDVD
-52 DFNLAEL
+52 DFNLPEL
-59 NEFDVDMGPSRS
+59 NAFEVDMGPSRS

-84 KNSSVTYTYILRA
+84 KNSSITYTYILRA
-97 KKEGDFTI
+97 NQEGDFTI

-117 QSNSVQI
+117 QSNSVQV
-124 KVLKATSGQSGQGSG
+124 KVLKATSSQPSQSGGQ
-139 GAAPRMRTQSA
+139 APRMRTQSA
-150 GSQITANDLFINV
+150 GAQITANDLFIKA

-195 PELDGFHVQEIDLP
+195 PELEGFHVQEIDLP
-209 QQKSFS
+209 QQKSFT

-222 TYGAVVWR
+222 NYGVVVWR

-235 PQKSGKLKIPKVEF
+235 PQKSGKLKIPKVDF

-286 LDILP
+286 LDIQP
-291 LPASSQEFSGAVGQF
+291 LPETTKQFSGAVGQF
-306 KIKSDIST
+306 RIKSDIST
-314 ANLKAN
+314 TDLKAN
-320 EALTLKISVSGTGN
+320 EALTLKIIVSGTGN
-334 MKLMKTPT
+334 MKLMKTPI

-366 AVGEKVFEYIA
+366 AMGEKMFEYIA
-377 VPRHPGTYSI
+377 VPRHPGIYSI
-387 PEVEF
+387 PPVEF
-392 CYFDTKERT
+392 CYFDTKEKT
-401 YKTLKTERYSVQV
+401 YKTLKTESFSVNID
-414 EKSDLPIANSSTN
+414 KSNLPVANTSTN

-441 RYIHQGDVEM
+441 RYIHLGDVVM
-451 IEQGQLFGTFK
+451 IDSGQLFGSVK
-462 YLLGFIIPLLTF
+462 YVLCFIIPLLTF

-483 RAKENAN
+483 RAKANAN

-506 MKKASSLLKENQKS
+506 MKRASTLLNEKQKS

-537 LSIPTA
+537 LNIPTA
-543 DLNKD
+543 ELNKD
-548 IVRENLSKAGIS
+548 IVKENLTEAGIS
-560 DDDIK
+560 NDDIVS
-565 NLLDTIN
+565 LLETIN

-577 RFSSGST
+577 RFSSGNT
-584 SLENMR
+584 TLENMR
-590 NVYTSATIAINRI
+590 NVYNSATTAINKI
-603 ENSIKR
+603 ENSIKK

>member
-1 MIMKKLISILSVFI
+1 MKKLITILSVLI
-15 TAQTIIA
+15 TTQTIIA
-22 AVQIRATAPSIVEV
+22 AIQIKATAPNIVEV

-47 TQDID
+47 TQDVD
-52 DFNLAEL
+52 DFNLPEL
-59 NEFDVDMGPSRS
+59 NAFEVDMGPSRS

-84 KNSSVTYTYILRA
+84 KNSSITYTYILRA
-97 KKEGDFTI
+97 NQEGDFTI

-124 KVLKATSGQSGQGSG
+124 KVLKATSSQQSQSGGQ
-139 GAAPRMRTQSA
+139 APRMRTQSA
-150 GSQITANDLFINV
+150 GAQITANDLFIKA

-195 PELDGFHVQEIDLP
+195 PELEGFHVQEIDLP
-209 QQKSFS
+209 QQKSFT

-222 TYGAVVWR
+222 NYGVVVWR

-235 PQKSGKLKIPKVEF
+235 PQKSGKLKIPKVDF

-286 LDILP
+286 LDIQP
-291 LPASSQEFSGAVGQF
+291 LPETTQQFSGAVGQF
-306 KIKSDIST
+306 RIKSDIST
-314 ANLKAN
+314 TDLKAN
-320 EALTLKISVSGTGN
+320 EALTLKIIVSGTGN

-366 AVGEKVFEYIA
+366 AVGEKLFEYIA
-377 VPRHPGTYSI
+377 VPRHPGLYSI
-387 PEVEF
+387 PPVEF
-392 CYFDTKERT
+392 CYFDTKEKT
-401 YKTLKTERYSVQV
+401 YKTLKTESFSVNI
-414 EKSDLPIANSSTN
+414 EKSNLPVANTSTN

-441 RYIHQGDVEM
+441 RYIHLGDVVM
-451 IEQGQLFGTFK
+451 IESGQLFGSVK
-462 YLLGFIIPLLTF
+462 YVLCFIIPLLTF

-483 RAKENAN
+483 RAKANAN

-506 MKKASSLLKENQKS
+506 MKRASTLLNEKQKS

-537 LSIPTA
+537 LNIPTA
-543 DLNKD
+543 ELNKD
-548 IVRENLSKAGIS
+548 IVKENLTEAGIS
-560 DDDIK
+560 NDDIVS
-565 NLLDTIN
+565 LLETIN

-577 RFSSGST
+577 RFSSGNT
-584 SLENMR
+584 TLENMR
-590 NVYTSATIAINRI
+590 NVYNSATTAINKI
-603 ENSIKR
+603 ENSIKK

>member
-1 MIMKKLISILSVFI
+1 MKKLISILSVLI
-15 TAQTIIA
+15 TTQTIIA
-22 AVQIRATAPSIVEV
+22 AIQIKATAPNIVEV

-47 TQDID
+47 TQDVD
-52 DFNLAEL
+52 DFNLPEL
-59 NEFDVDMGPSRS
+59 NAFEVDMGPSRS

-84 KNSSVTYTYILRA
+84 KNSSITYTYILRA
-97 KKEGDFTI
+97 NQEGDFTI

-117 QSNSVQI
+117 QSNSVQV
-124 KVLKATSGQSGQGSG
+124 KVLKATSSQQSQSGGQ
-139 GAAPRMRTQSA
+139 APRMRTQSA
-150 GSQITANDLFINV
+150 GAQITANDLFIKA

-195 PELDGFHVQEIDLP
+195 PELEGFHVQEIDLP
-209 QQKSFS
+209 QQKSFT

-222 TYGAVVWR
+222 NYGVVVWR

-235 PQKSGKLKIPKVEF
+235 PQKSGKLKIPKVDF

-286 LDILP
+286 LDIQP
-291 LPASSQEFSGAVGQF
+291 LPETTQQFSGAVGQF
-306 KIKSDIST
+306 RIKSDIST
-314 ANLKAN
+314 TDLKAN
-320 EALTLKISVSGTGN
+320 EALTLKIIVSGTGN
-334 MKLMKTPT
+334 MKLMKTPI

-366 AVGEKVFEYIA
+366 AMGEKMFEYIA
-377 VPRHPGTYSI
+377 VPRHPGVYCI
-387 PEVEF
+387 PPVEF
-392 CYFDTKERT
+392 CYFDTKEKT
-401 YKTLKTERYSVQV
+401 YKTLKTESFSVNID
-414 EKSDLPIANSSTN
+414 KSNLPVANTSSN

-441 RYIHQGDVEM
+441 RYIHLGDVEM
-451 IEQGQLFGTFK
+451 IDSRQLFGSVK
-462 YLLGFIIPLLTF
+462 YVLCFIIPLLTF
-474 CSLLIIYRK
+474 CGLLIIYRK
-483 RAKENAN
+483 RAKANAN

-506 MKKASSLLKENQKS
+506 MKRASTLLNEKQKS

-537 LSIPTA
+537 LNIPTA
-543 DLNKD
+543 ELNKE
-548 IVRENLSKAGIS
+548 IVKENLTEAGIS
-560 DDDIK
+560 NDDIVS
-565 NLLDTIN
+565 LLETIN

-577 RFSSGST
+577 RFSSGNT
-584 SLENMR
+584 TLENMR
-590 NVYTSATIAINRI
+590 NVYNSATTAINKI
-603 ENSIKR
+603 ENSIKK

>member
-1 MIMKKLISILSVFI
+1 MKKLITILSVLI
-15 TAQTIIA
+15 TTQTIIA
-22 AVQIRATAPSIVEV
+22 AIQIKATAPNIVEV

-47 TQDID
+47 TQDVD
-52 DFNLAEL
+52 DFNLPEL
-59 NEFDVDMGPSRS
+59 NAFEVDMGPSRS

-84 KNSSVTYTYILRA
+84 KNSSITYTYILRA
-97 KKEGDFTI
+97 NQEGDFTI

-124 KVLKATSGQSGQGSG
+124 KVLKATSSQQSQSGGQ
-139 GAAPRMRTQSA
+139 APRMRTQSA
-150 GSQITANDLFINV
+150 GAQITANDLFIKA

-195 PELDGFHVQEIDLP
+195 PELEGFHVQEIDLP
-209 QQKSFS
+209 QQKSFT

-222 TYGAVVWR
+222 NYGVVVWR

-235 PQKSGKLKIPKVEF
+235 PQKSGKLKIPKVDF

-286 LDILP
+286 LDIQP
-291 LPASSQEFSGAVGQF
+291 LPETTQQFSGAVGQF
-306 KIKSDIST
+306 RIKSDIST
-314 ANLKAN
+314 TDLKAN
-320 EALTLKISVSGTGN
+320 EALTLKIIVSGTGN

-366 AVGEKVFEYIA
+366 AVGEKLFEYIA
-377 VPRHPGTYSI
+377 VPRHPGLYSI
-387 PEVEF
+387 PPVEF
-392 CYFDTKERT
+392 CYFDTKEKT
-401 YKTLKTERYSVQV
+401 YKTLKTESFSVNID
-414 EKSDLPIANSSTN
+414 KSNLPVANTSTN

-441 RYIHQGDVEM
+441 RYIHLGDVVM
-451 IEQGQLFGTFK
+451 IESGQLFGSVK
-462 YLLGFIIPLLTF
+462 YVLCFIIPLLTF

-483 RAKENAN
+483 RAKANAN

-506 MKKASSLLKENQKS
+506 MKRASTLLNEKQKS

-537 LSIPTA
+537 LNIPTA
-543 DLNKD
+543 ELNKD
-548 IVRENLSKAGIS
+548 IVKENLTEAGIS
-560 DDDIK
+560 NDDIVS
-565 NLLDTIN
+565 LLETIN

-577 RFSSGST
+577 RFSSGNT
-584 SLENMR
+584 TLENMR
-590 NVYTSATIAINRI
+590 NVYNSATTAINKI
-603 ENSIKR
+603 ENSIKK